1 MMVWLCLGPQA
12 KFTRPFYFFINTR
25 IPSVPAG
32 IYCTSRLNSSS
43 WDWGAG
49 MGKLNGY
56 SEEEKEATAIG
67 KAAKDDNYG
76 HISVNEVYLSARQK
90 QQQQQE
96 EVEDHLSLNKDDK
109 KFVAIVTIHDVAPEY
124 SEKIFRV
131 ADELEKLGIHYNLAL
146 VPYLKKRKDNL
157 ISRNPKFVN
166 KVLGYKQEV
175 ALHGNY
181 HETDDGKIE
190 DFHIFSV
197 EEAKKHLQNAINVLK
212 EAGIN
217 TTVFVPP
224 TWAIN
229 KPTIEDLIQLGFKLV
244 EGKEEILIIDSKKTK
259 RLHAGVLNWDQTGS
273 PEKNREC
280 LAKNKQ
286 LCELEVTQ
294 KNSRLVRIAIHPRD
308 PVEALQDQIE
318 MIQGLKD
325 KNYSFLGYGEM
336 TRAERGEIREE
347 EQQLLQQ
354 NLLGSI

>member
-1 MMVWLCLGPQA
+1 
-12 KFTRPFYFFINTR
+12 
-25 IPSVPAG
+25 
-32 IYCTSRLNSSS
+32 
-43 WDWGAG
+43 
-49 MGKLNGY
+49 MGKLNGHN
-56 SEEEKEATAIG
+56 EEEEEATATG
-67 KAAKDDNYG
+67 RAAKDDNYG
-76 HISVNEVYLSARQK
+76 HICVNEIYLSARQK

-96 EVEDHLSLNKDDK
+96 EDHLSLNKDNK

-131 ADELEKLGIHYNLAL
+131 ADELEKLGIHYNLAI

-157 ISRNPKFVN
+157 ISRNPEFVK

-190 DFHIFSV
+190 DFHTFSI
-197 EEAKKHLQNAINVLK
+197 EEAKKHLQSAINVLK

-229 KPTIEDLIQLGFKLV
+229 KPTIDDLIQLGFKLV
-244 EGKEEILIIDSKKTK
+244 EGKEEILIIDSKKTRK
-259 RLHAGVLNWDQTGS
+259 LHAGVLNWDQSGS
-273 PEKNREC
+273 PEKNKEY

-286 LCELEVTQ
+286 MYELEVMQ
-294 KNSRLVRIAIHPRD
+294 KNSRLVRIAIHPKD

-325 KNYSFLGYGEM
+325 KNYSFINYGEM
-336 TRAERGEIREE
+336 IGVERHEEE